1 MNFVIVIDEINRGNM
16 SRIFGEL
23 LFLLEYRREEI
34 SLPYSRPNN
43 PKFSIPENVYLLG
56 TMNTTDR
63 SLAQIDYALRRRFYF
78 YRLLSVVD
86 DTAPV
91 LERWLEKQDLDQEI
105 RERVLQLFVAL
116 NKRVQLHLGEH
127 YQVGHSYFMTPE
139 IANDAGQKRIW
150 AYAVMPLLEE
160 YFYNW
165 RDKDK
170 VMSEFQIESLLSDQ
184 A

>member
-1 MNFVIVIDEINRGNM
+1 M
-16 SRIFGEL
+16 
-23 LFLLEYRREEI
+23 
-34 SLPYSRPNN
+34 PYSGPNGSV
-43 PKFSIPENVYLLG
+43 FSIPENVYVLG

-78 YRLLSVVD
+78 YRMLPVID
-86 DTAPV
+86 GTAPV
-91 LERWLEKQDLDQEI
+91 LERWLEKQDLDQET
-105 RERVLQLFVAL
+105 RERVLQLFIAL

-127 YQVGHSYFMTPE
+127 YQVGHSYFMSPD
-139 IANDAGQKRIW
+139 IASEAGQKRVW
-150 AYAVMPLLEE
+150 AYAIIPLLEE

-165 RDKDK
+165 RDRDK

>member
-1 MNFVIVIDEINRGNM
+1 
-16 SRIFGEL
+16 
-23 LFLLEYRREEI
+23 
-34 SLPYSRPNN
+34 
-43 PKFSIPENVYLLG
+43 
-56 TMNTTDR
+56 
-63 SLAQIDYALRRRFYF
+63 
-78 YRLLSVVD
+78 
-86 DTAPV
+86 V
-91 LERWLEKQDLDQEI
+91 LERWLEKQDIDQET
-105 RERVLQLFVAL
+105 RERVLRLFVAL

-127 YQVGHSYFMTPE
+127 YQVGHSYFMTSD
-139 IANDAGQKRIW
+139 IATEAGQERVW